1 MTEADAKGKA
11 ASTTAE
17 WRTRGHLDDA
27 VFVIDASGSVLDVL
41 PVTPLVLSRFL
52 TARGGFEHLDTTS
65 SERTGVRDPEAWGR
79 LVMARSG
86 GGEVLEVEPELYW
99 HGIYVWFRSRG
110 VDYDTPDQQWAPLQ
124 SAPQLPLSVLMD
136 D

>member
-1 MTEADAKGKA
+1 MNNANQTVQSAPG
-11 ASTTAE
+11 SAE

-27 VFVIDASGSVLDVL
+27 VFVIDASGSVVDVL

-52 TARGGFEHLDTTS
+52 TGKGGFEHLRQAAAADV
-65 SERTGVRDPEAWGR
+65 GARDPETWGR
-79 LVMARSG
+79 LILARSS

-110 VDYDTPDQQWAPLQ
+110 VDYDTPDQQWTPLEAAPK
-124 SAPQLPLSVLMD
+124 LPLSVLMD